1 MPVPLYEFQCK
12 QCGAKDEVFTRTV
25 QSDPKAPA
33 CPNLKSGGEHQMR
46 RIVSKFAPHLTVAD
60 PLAEAEAKWGKE
72 VDAAMG
78 PEPDVGKYAR
88 RYGEL
93 AKNLPG
99 PDDL

>member
-1 MPVPLYEFQCK
+1 MPLYEFQCK
-12 QCGAKDEVFTRTV
+12 ACGARGEVFTRSV
-25 QSDPKAPA
+25 QSDVAAPP
-33 CPNLKSGGEHQMR
+33 CPNKSVGGEHEMQR
-46 RIVSKFAPHLTVAD
+46 VVSTFARHLTLGD
-60 PLAEAEAKWGKE
+60 QLAEAEAKWGKE

-93 AKNLPG
+93 AKDLPS